1 MHALKFIRL
10 LRRLFIGFA
19 NIPNTSEI
27 GQWLVILNCTGCI
40 PAPYWILELG
50 PVNSDDLY
58 DYAIVSD
65 SVGLFLFVLAR
76 NVTEFNE
83 NYNEQV
89 LLTLIDLGFVGPT
102 KPIPTYQGYD
112 CVYYDDRSDDANDD
126 AASLSDSSNENTLS
140 ANVIIA
146 VSVVGGIVVLAL
158 LLGYFYWTFSS
169 TSKSSIRESL
179 LEIGSQ
185 KSGNVFKND
194 A

>member
-1 MHALKFIRL
+1 MLKF
-10 LRRLFIGFA
+10 LFVGFA
-19 NIPNTSEI
+19 NIPNTSEV
-27 GQWLVILNCTGCI
+27 GQWVVILNCTGCI

-89 LLTLIDLGFVGPT
+89 LVTLINLGFVGPT
-102 KPIPTYQGYD
+102 KPIPTYQGSD
-112 CVYYDDRSDDANDD
+112 CVYYEDRSDDANDD
-126 AASLSDSSNENTLS
+126 AASLSDSSDGNTLS
-140 ANVIIA
+140 ANVIIVA
-146 VSVVGGIVVLAL
+146 GVVGGIAVLAL

-169 TSKSSIRESL
+169 TSSSKKSSARESL

-185 KSGNVFKND
+185 KSSKND